1 MHTLVLGG
9 MEMYQWKVSNILRY
23 IVAYIFTISGL
34 KKLLNEEI
42 ADHFMNLGIFYTKL
56 TLYIVALLEIVCG
69 ILIAFNKWVKLA
81 SIPLIIIIIGA
92 ILITKVPIL
101 HTSLLNFLFQA
112 KLDIAMLVLLIVVYQ
127 EHSS

>member
-1 MHTLVLGG
+1 
-9 MEMYQWKVSNILRY
+9 MYQWKVSNILRY

-42 ADHFMNLGIFYTKL
+42 ADHFMNLGTFYTKL

-81 SIPLIIIIIGA
+81 SIPLIIIIIG
-92 ILITKVPIL
+92 T
-101 HTSLLNFLFQA
+101 F
-112 KLDIAMLVLLIVVYQ
+112 
-127 EHSS
+127 